1 MSELRVGLIDAD
13 DSVRM
18 GRSLLLNSQPN
29 IDIVLESAD
38 PVASLDSLPDYLIDV
53 LVIDARVPGMTIAE
67 YLTKLN
73 AALLDSGN
81 QMRVIVSCTFGSPE
95 LELAVL
101 EAGASALCPQ
111 DSGVASLLSNLRSL
125 SIAPRVLTRD
135 ALKSLLEN
143 APVQAP
149 NPTLVAALKLLDAS
163 QHRVLEALLDG
174 LTDTQ
179 IAKQLELTKYRV
191 TKFLDSLCLN
201 LGYVSRVQLEL
212 ALLRASF

>member
-81 QMRVIVSCTFGSPE
+81 QMRVIVSCTSPE
-95 LELAVL
+95 PQCAGHRTRHRCAWHPHPSRRHPLPVLRTFFNPAIRSPHDRPQRAAV
-101 EAGASALCPQ
+101 
-111 DSGVASLLSNLRSL
+111 
-125 SIAPRVLTRD
+125 
-135 ALKSLLEN
+135 
-143 APVQAP
+143 
-149 NPTLVAALKLLDAS
+149 
-163 QHRVLEALLDG
+163 HH
-174 LTDTQ
+174 
-179 IAKQLELTKYRV
+179 
-191 TKFLDSLCLN
+191 
-201 LGYVSRVQLEL
+201 
-212 ALLRASF
+212 